1 MRSKRSGKKLT
12 TIEKAF
18 ALLLITYFIV
28 ILLVLFLF
36 NFLPL
41 DREIALKFFDISEYV
56 LPALVTITGIAI
68 YKGK

>member
-56 LPALVTITGIAI
+56 LPALVAITGIAI